1 MSAIVDVTIA
11 NQSVACTE
19 PSAPATSACVVTA
32 ANTTNDNR
40 CTACHT
46 RRGSRRIA
54 SDVSS
59 IANSR
64 YIAPIPRATAPGRH
78 AVEYGTR
85 TSAKV
90 QPT

>member
-1 MSAIVDVTIA
+1 MIAIVAVTMAIHT
-11 NQSVACTE
+11 VAGAE
-19 PSAPATSACVVTA
+19 PSVPATSACAVTA
-32 ANTTNDNR
+32 ANTTNESR
-40 CTACHT
+40 CTVCHT

-64 YIAPIPRATAPGRH
+64 YIATIPRATAPGRH
-78 AVEYGTR
+78 AVEYGTT